1 MKVKFRARR
10 RGSITGGFLAKYGVF
25 WVAVVV
31 SPRVAIVFGMM
42 PSVLLAVVG
51 NLGPETVGIVAGGIP
66 QAGSPVDH

>member
-1 MKVKFRARR
+1 M
-10 RGSITGGFLAKYGVF
+10 AKYGVF

-42 PSVLLAVVG
+42 SSVLLAVVG